1 MRSRLIRFAIRALEA
16 VLGAHAAFPVTIRL
30 TKALNRAEGRV

>member
-1 MRSRLIRFAIRALEA
+1 MRARLIRIAIRALEA

-30 TKALNRAEGRV
+30 ARALNRAEGR